1 MRNLERIKVILS
13 ATNFESLAVCYQ
25 LTYELFPNPWVLSL
39 LYYEYLRFYVSWQGM
54 PVIPNIK
61 C

>member
-25 LTYELFPNPWVLSL
+25 LTYELFAKCYPL
-39 LYYEYLRFYVSWQGM
+39 
-54 PVIPNIK
+54 IPAFFLCYNMNASDLMYHVK
-61 C
+61 ACQ